1 MILFAALLLGAL
13 AQDNEYGIHMGEFT
27 EPICKKDWCATTS
40 VVTDMWCKEL
50 GGKNCEYTCQILFSL
65 VSDDVETD
73 CDDKPMMEKR
83 KWSQNE
89 FFYAPI

>member
-1 MILFAALLLGAL
+1 LQERLVRDYIRRNVSQTKRVNINIFNCVYLQVL
-13 AQDNEYGIHMGEFT
+13 
-27 EPICKKDWCATTS
+27 S
-40 VVTDMWCKEL
+40 DMWCKEL

>member
-1 MILFAALLLGAL
+1 
-13 AQDNEYGIHMGEFT
+13 
-27 EPICKKDWCATTS
+27 
-40 VVTDMWCKEL
+40 MWCKEL

-65 VSDDVETD
+65 VSDEVETD